1 MFVLLASGLLFQ
13 GCSLQ
18 KRSLMSGW
26 HVERIGL
33 APAYSKALNLQ
44 PVGDIANETPVSR
57 GVTERTHLDSLIPVK
72 ALMRFTPPKELT
84 TEPIMPRYAEQAKL
98 HDPQALGEVAS
109 NSGVEPP
116 QPPGEEMDKKRKK
129 KLSAIAALLGIGAV
143 FAFKQSEEV
152 IWRPTARRLKWLGG
166 GLIALALVFLRFA
179 FRFEDPELPQERPIQ
194 QELPVQ
200 EDSLAKRIAMG
211 VLGGVL
217 GISSIPAFSFGF
229 FDPSLWPFL
238 LGGVGL
244 AYLSL
249 RAFFV
254 TFPNALPRL
263 RARLTNPDKAE
274 ARTRKQQEPGRADEP
289 NRNWLWLLALI
300 PVVLLILA
308 VSSFSFPTFGM

>member
-1 MFVLLASGLLFQ
+1 MITRFFLVLLAFGLILQ
-13 GCSLQ
+13 GCTLQ
-18 KRSLMSGW
+18 KRSLMPGW
-26 HVERIGL
+26 HVERVGQ
-33 APAYSKALNLQ
+33 APDYSEARNLQ
-44 PVGDIANETPVSR
+44 PVEYVATQTSASR
-57 GVTERTHLDSLIPVK
+57 FVTAPTHLDPLVPVK
-72 ALMRFTPPKELT
+72 SLMRFTPPIELSSELT
-84 TEPIMPRYAEQAKL
+84 TPLCVERAKL
-98 HDPQALGEVAS
+98 HDPQPLDEVAQD
-109 NSGVEPP
+109 SGVESP
-116 QPPGEEMDKKRKK
+116 QPAGEDTDKKRKR
-129 KLSAIAALLGIGAV
+129 KLSALSALLSVAAIVA
-143 FAFKQSEEV
+143 
-152 IWRPTARRLKWLGG
+152 WDLLPTPTVGLV
-166 GLIALALVFLRFA
+166 LIAVALTVLRFA

-194 QELPVQ
+194 QELPMQ

-244 AYLSL
+244 AFLSL

-254 TFPNALPRL
+254 AFPNALPRL

-274 ARTRKQQEPGRADEP
+274 ARMRKQQEPNRTDEP

-308 VSSFSFPTFGM
+308 VSSFSFPAFGM